1 MGAATPRIS
10 DLVFVASKIIDSQL
24 ANLSKMKKQYIV
36 ILLILF
42 AGLNTQAQTSLAT
55 PVDSTL
61 HIGLNTYL
69 QPVSLMA
76 VNIPS
81 QQEYRH
87 YLRTAKTLKI
97 LGWTSLGLG
106 IPTTFLGMLFV
117 AAGNFYS
124 PGGTNPIGVSV
135 IVSGSVL
142 TLSSIPLFIVSHH
155 YKKKGKEL
163 KAISLSLG
171 SQQVFIPQGNRF
183 ASSVQPAVSV
193 KVSL

>member
-1 MGAATPRIS
+1 
-10 DLVFVASKIIDSQL
+10 
-24 ANLSKMKKQYIV
+24 MKKQYIV

-61 HIGLNTYL
+61 HIGLNSYV
-69 QPVSLMA
+69 QPVSLTLA
-76 VNIPS
+76 TTAS
-81 QQEYRH
+81 QQEYLH
-87 YLRTAKTLKI
+87 YLRSAKTLKI
-97 LGWTSLGLG
+97 LGWTSLGVG
-106 IPTTFLGMLFV
+106 IPTTFLGIFFV
-117 AAGNFYS
+117 ALGNSYS
-124 PGGTNPIGVSV
+124 PGNSTNNIGALV

-155 YKKKGKEL
+155 YKTKGNKL
-163 KAISLSLG
+163 KAVSLSLG

-183 ASSVQPAVSV
+183 VSGVQPALSV

>member
-1 MGAATPRIS
+1 ME
-10 DLVFVASKIIDSQL
+10 
-24 ANLSKMKKQYIV
+24 KQYIV

-61 HIGLNTYL
+61 HIGLNSYV

-97 LGWTSLGLG
+97 LGWTSLGVG
-106 IPTTFLGMLFV
+106 IPTMCIGFV
-117 AAGNFYS
+117 MGVAGIESENREKDQKTAS
-124 PGGTNPIGVSV
+124 WVL
-135 IVSGSVL
+135 VSGAAL

-155 YKKKGKEL
+155 YKTKGNKL
-163 KAISLSLG
+163 KAVSVSLG

-183 ASSVQPAVSV
+183 VFGVQPALSV

>member
-1 MGAATPRIS
+1 ME
-10 DLVFVASKIIDSQL
+10 
-24 ANLSKMKKQYIV
+24 KQYIV

-61 HIGLNTYL
+61 HIGLNSYV

-97 LGWTSLGLG
+97 LGWTSLGVG
-106 IPTTFLGMLFV
+106 IPTMCIGFV
-117 AAGNFYS
+117 MGVAGIESENREKDQKTAS
-124 PGGTNPIGVSV
+124 WVL
-135 IVSGSVL
+135 VSGAAL

-155 YKKKGKEL
+155 YKTKGNKL
-163 KAISLSLG
+163 KAVSVSLG
-171 SQQVFIPQGNRF
+171 SQQVFIPQGNGF
-183 ASSVQPAVSV
+183 VSGVQPALSV